1 MKHYT
6 LSSNGI
12 CIMIAFACAF
22 HSENTHADVP
32 KTLGVQQF
40 RDSNENSETPV
51 VQTTEYHAF
60 NCSQLSNTHVVNK
73 IGSGITK
80 TAFRI
85 QLGSETLIAKRVS
98 AESPDKRTRMGVY
111 KLLKEALTIEK
122 AGAFSIVLECTEKN
136 LTEISAQKDRGN
148 RSTATYCRGCLIC
161 IDTRQSPGV
170 PLIREQYICQANYIT
185 YFWILQFSFGGC
197 SGAVEPHSFIS
208 SRK

>member
-1 MKHYT
+1 MARERA
-6 LSSNGI
+6 N
-12 CIMIAFACAF
+12 CIALA
-22 HSENTHADVP
+22 
-32 KTLGVQQF
+32 K
-40 RDSNENSETPV
+40 
-51 VQTTEYHAF
+51 
-60 NCSQLSNTHVVNK
+60 
-73 IGSGITK
+73 GSGSESLPRQSI
-80 TAFRI
+80 AGH
-85 QLGSETLIAKRVS
+85 LGSDGSFDSKDSSCLESKSEAECMNGTFVRGAKNSGPPVGNSVTQMPEVTSVEGHNNMR
-98 AESPDKRTRMGVY
+98 ACQCGNRTHD
-111 KLLKEALTIEK
+111 
-122 AGAFSIVLECTEKN
+122 